1 MNRREQPNRQ
11 EQKVEEM
18 QTGTTTLAVSVDAG
32 VILAADKRATMG
44 HLKASKEAQKVFELA
59 DTVGLT
65 IAGSVGDAQ
74 RIVRIMRSQLKLKK
88 LESKELSVQAAATL
102 LSNILQGSKMMP
114 FMNQFVVGGYDDN
127 EGGIIYD
134 LDPLGGLMDH
144 TNFTATGS
152 GSPTAYGVLEDSY
165 EGGMTIDDGIELAVR
180 AAQAAMERDVASGD
194 GIDVA
199 KITSAGYRRLDPSEV
214 EDYMDT

>member
-1 MNRREQPNRQ
+1 MNRQ
-11 EQKVEEM
+11 ESEHIKELK
-18 QTGTTTLAVSVDAG
+18 TGTTTLGLVVDAG

-44 HLKASKEAQKVFELA
+44 HLKASKEAQKVFQLS
-59 DTVGLT
+59 DNIGLT

-74 RIVRIMRSQLKLKK
+74 RIVRIMRSQLKLKE
-88 LESKELSVQAAATL
+88 LETSELSVQGASTL

-114 FMNQFVVGGYDDN
+114 FMNQFVIGGVDE
-127 EGGIIYD
+127 EGVIYD

-144 TNFTATGS
+144 SKFTATGS

-165 EGGMTIDDGIELAVR
+165 EEGMTIDEGTEVAVR
-180 AAQAAMERDVASGD
+180 ALQAAMERDVASGD

-199 KITSAGYRRLDPSEV
+199 RITSAGFKRLSPSEV
-214 EDYMDT
+214 EEYMD